1 MSEVEE
7 DKDLFAEFMREMEL
21 VRENWSQANLDVETL
36 SFHGES
42 TQGLISVT
50 LNGKFVAQEVHFEQ
64 AIRSG
69 VGIRGLEAGVKEA
82 INDAAKKA
90 ELYFQSQIEEAV
102 KKMQV
107 DNQSPVEQPSTPS
120 IAPRLSNPVSRMTNS

>member
-1 MSEVEE
+1 MAEAEV
-7 DKDLFAEFMREMEL
+7 DTGLFEEFMKEMEQ
-21 VRENWSQANLDVETL
+21 VRENWSQAHMEVETL
-36 SFHGES
+36 SFTGES

-90 ELYFQSQIEEAV
+90 ELYFQAQIEDAV
-102 KKMQV
+102 KKMETS
-107 DNQSPVEQPSTPS
+107 NREPSAIPAAPV
-120 IAPRLSNPVSRMTNS
+120 IKPRLSNPVSSMTN